1 MGNRLGWNGLVGRDT
16 NLSGV
21 LGSLAGSSSSG
32 IGVVALEVLGLLLGV
47 DESVGL
53 PSTVASV
60 RLGVAVNELLLGK
73 GEESSGLE
81 EVGTL
86 DGSGGGESP
95 A

>member
-1 MGNRLGWNGLVGRDT
+1 MGLG
-16 NLSGV
+16 GV
-21 LGSLAGSSSSG
+21 
-32 IGVVALEVLGLLLGV
+32 GVVALEVLGVLLGV

-60 RLGVAVNELLLGK
+60 GLGVAINELLLGE
-73 GEESSGLE
+73 GEEASGLDE
-81 EVGTL
+81 MSTF